1 MNADDRYREWDAAY
15 VIGSLSPAERREY
28 EQHLSGCAECA
39 AAVGSL
45 AGLAGPLAAV
55 SREQAFALLD
65 DGAPATPSVLPALLQ
80 QAQRE
85 RRRGRWRTAAVA
97 VAAAAA
103 AAVVALAVPWA
114 NLGSDDLVPM
124 RQTVESPITAEA
136 RLVEG
141 ARGTRIDAV
150 CRYAERPGGHT
161 KPYAYAMYVTSKDGV
176 QTQVATWFAAAGSEI
191 EFSAVT
197 KLPRDEIATVDIRTD
212 GKRKIVLLTTTP

>member
-1 MNADDRYREWDAAY
+1 MNTADRYREWDAAY

-39 AAVGSL
+39 AAVSSL

-65 DGAPATPSVLPALLQ
+65 APVPTTPSMLPALLQ
-80 QAQRE
+80 RAQLE
-85 RRRGRWRTAAVA
+85 RRRVRWRTAAVA
-97 VAAAAA
+97 VAAAAV
-103 AAVVALAVPWA
+103 AAVVALAVPWE
-114 NLGSDDLVPM
+114 NLGAGDLVAM

-136 RLVEG
+136 RLVDG

-150 CRYAERPGGHT
+150 CRYAERSDGHT
-161 KPYAYAMYVTSKDGV
+161 KPYAYAMFVTSKDGE
-176 QTQVATWFAAAGSEI
+176 QTQVATWFAAPGSEI

-197 KLPRDEIATVDIRTD
+197 TLPRDEIATVDIRTV